1 MMTTYRVVITEYA
14 KEQLK
19 DYISY
24 ILNEFGNRQAAKAV
38 RDDAA
43 ATGKKLEHVAGSLR
57 EMENPNMKGYRKIHF
72 LKHDYVMLYRIEG
85 DVVYVDR
92 IYHELQDYERKFE

>member
-1 MMTTYRVVITEYA
+1 MTTYKVMITDHA

-19 DYISY
+19 AYISY
-24 ILNEFGNRQAAKAV
+24 ILEEFRNRQAAKAV

-43 ATGKKLEHVAGSLR
+43 ATMRRLQHVAGSLKM
-57 EMENPNMKGYRKIHF
+57 MENPNMKGYWKIHF
-72 LKHDYVMLYRIEG
+72 LKHDYVMIYHIEG
-85 DVVYVDR
+85 SMVYVDR